1 MFFEIFSYLRC
12 DFIFD
17 LCFLFCFF
25 TEKTAISF
33 EIKYDEFIKINI
45 KFNMK
50 LDIENPIIRI
60 NTAFKG

>member
-45 KFNMK
+45 KF
-50 LDIENPIIRI
+50 III
-60 NTAFKG
+60 TQNKCHLKCKM

>member
-33 EIKYDEFIKINI
+33 EIKYDENFIIIKINI
-45 KFNMK
+45 KFNMNYSK
-50 LDIENPIIRI
+50 
-60 NTAFKG
+60 

>member
-45 KFNMK
+45 KFK
-50 LDIENPIIRI
+50 EN
-60 NTAFKG
+60 KKKKKKQKKKKK

>member
-25 TEKTAISF
+25 TEKTSISF

-45 KFNMK
+45 KFNMNYSK
-50 LDIENPIIRI
+50 
-60 NTAFKG
+60 